1 MSFRPPAIAVF
12 SSAIVAALITLTPP
26 AQAHEYKVVDGA
38 IAVSLTGQ
46 AGDPV
51 NGKKT
56 AVHRK
61 KGNCLACHS
70 LPIPEQQFH
79 GEIGPDLNGVASRYS
94 EGEIRARIVDPKLA
108 NADTIM
114 PAFHR
119 TEGLFRQIEKFKGK
133 TILSAQEVEDIVAY
147 LMTLTE

>member
-12 SSAIVAALITLTPP
+12 SCAVVAALIALSSP
-26 AQAHEYKVVDGA
+26 AQTHDYVVVDGA
-38 IAVSLTGQ
+38 ISASLTGQ
-46 AGDPV
+46 AGDPA
-51 NGKKT
+51 NGKKA
-56 AVHRK
+56 AVNRK

-70 LPIPEQQFH
+70 LPIPEEQFH
-79 GEIGPDLNGVASRYS
+79 GEVGPNLAGVASRYS
-94 EGEIRARIVDPKLA
+94 AGEIRVRIVDPKLM

-114 PAFHR
+114 PAFHK
-119 TEGLFRQIEKFKGK
+119 TEGLHRQIEKFKGK